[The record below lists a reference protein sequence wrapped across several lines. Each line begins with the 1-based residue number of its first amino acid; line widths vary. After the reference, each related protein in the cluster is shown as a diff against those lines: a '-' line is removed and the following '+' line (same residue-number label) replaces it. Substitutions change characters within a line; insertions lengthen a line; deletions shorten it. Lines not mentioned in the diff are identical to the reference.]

1 VIRADSVVTG
11 IQCAWLLAAVLG
23 ISVGSSA
30 GTSPLAIPMAREPLA
45 HEVSPEQATQML
57 HQRYGSQ
64 ARVVRTDVTDEDGR
78 RVYVF
83 RLLSVNGRI
92 WIVRIDAHNGAE
104 LP

>member
-30 GTSPLAIPMAREPLA
+30 GTSAVTTPTAREPLA
-45 HEVSPEQATQML
+45 HELSREQATQML
-57 HQRYGSQ
+57 HERYGSQ
-64 ARVVRTDVTDEDGR
+64 VRVVRADVTDQDGR
-78 RVYVF
+78 RIYVF
-83 RLLSVNGRI
+83 RLLSVDGRI
-92 WIVRIDAHNGAE
+92 WIVRIDAQSGAE